1 MNEAT
6 TPPAGPR
13 ALANRRRILEQ
24 AGVELL
30 RNPGA
35 SMEDIAAAAG
45 IVRRTLYGHFPTRE
59 ALVEGI
65 LDQAF
70 VQIESAL
77 TEVDLTRPP
86 AVASAATT
94 IRLWAVGDEF
104 CLLFRLMGDD
114 IRPRVIERLAPVREV
129 AEKLIEAGKRQG
141 VFSDHLPTPI
151 LARVL
156 PEMVIAMLQAHA
168 DGDWPDEHAAEAAAR
183 ACLIAQGMPPADA
196 ADAAREAA
204 DSLRPAALSS

>member
-35 SMEDIAAAAG
+35 SMEDIATAAG

-59 ALVEGI
+59 ALIDGI

-70 VQIESAL
+70 DQIEFAL
-77 TEVDLTRPP
+77 TQVDLDRPP
-86 AVASAATT
+86 AVASAAMT

-104 CLLFRLMGDD
+104 CLLFRLMGND

-129 AEKLIEAGKRQG
+129 AETLIEAGKQQG
-141 VFSDHLPTPI
+141 VFSDHLPTAI

-156 PEMVIAMLQAHA
+156 PEMVIAMLLAHA
-168 DGDWPDEHAAEAAAR
+168 DGDWPDDDAAEAAAR
-183 ACLIAQGMPPADA
+183 ACLIAQGMTPLDA
-196 ADAAREAA
+196 AAAATEAA
-204 DSLRPAALSS
+204 ESLRPATVPH